1 MRKKIARSIL
11 ALTLLLLI
19 VFPIS
24 ASAATANFWEGATAY
39 IWKDQGSA
47 VQFTGN
53 TLTAVA
59 NANVLNGSYKSIT
72 IRLVYDAYL
81 FPPVLYASKT
91 IYPDG
96 QNHTIFQDLNI
107 DTNKT
112 YRFQYFVNSGYSG
125 DTATVSLGASS
136 YTK

>member
-1 MRKKIARSIL
+1 MRKKVTRSIL
-11 ALTLLLLI
+11 ILTLLLLV

-24 ASAATANFWEGATAY
+24 ASAATANFWEEATVHFY
-39 IWKDQGSA
+39 PDQGSA

-59 NANVLNGSYKSIT
+59 NATVLTGSYKSIT

-112 YRFQYFVNSGYSG
+112 YRFQYVVNSSYGG